1 MRTAP
6 LLLLAA
12 LPIAAACS
20 SSTPSSVASAGT
32 DSIADVTYL
41 TGEATRDQYGFVQP
55 YVNTDILVGDEDAFS
70 PNFTMRGLVTFNMK
84 AVPQKATIS
93 AATLQ
98 LAQCDIVGSPYS
110 TLGSI
115 LVDHVPVMTH
125 LDTASYDTTATNAA
139 IATLATDSTL
149 GLKTAA
155 VTSSVAADRAA
166 GDTLVQFRLHFS
178 AADGNNN
185 GVNDYAAFSA
195 DSALTTLCTPGI
207 QAHRPLLI
215 VTFQ

>member
-12 LPIAAACS
+12 LSSAAACS

-32 DSIADVTYL
+32 DSLADVSYL
-41 TGEATRDQYGFVQP
+41 TGEATRDQYGIVQP
-55 YVNTDILVGDEDAFS
+55 YVNTDILVGDEDAIS
-70 PNFTMRGLVTFNMK
+70 PNYTMRGIVTFNVK
-84 AVPQKATIS
+84 AIPQKATIS

-98 LAQCDIVGSPYS
+98 LAQCDIMGSPYS

-115 LVDHVPVMTH
+115 LVDHVPVITR
-125 LDTASYDTTATNAA
+125 LDTASYDTTATNAD

-178 AADGNNN
+178 VADGNNN
-185 GVNDYAAFSA
+185 GVTDYAAFSA
-195 DSALTTLCTPGI
+195 DAALTTLCQPFVTGH
-207 QAHRPLLI
+207 QPLLI